1 MCYIRS
7 MSDLSL
13 RELRNDV
20 SNVLRRAEAGERFV
34 VTVRGRAVAELG
46 PLTRRP
52 RFLPMKQLEAV
63 LATARADPALRDEL
77 RELTPDTTN
86 DLDLP
91 WDEG

>member
-1 MCYIRS
+1 
-7 MSDLSL
+7 MSNLSL

-20 SNVLRRAEAGERFV
+20 SDILRRAEAGERFV

-46 PLTRRP
+46 PLTGRP
-52 RFLPMKQLEAV
+52 RFLPMERLERV
-63 LATARADPALRDEL
+63 LATARADTALRDEL
-77 RELTPDTTN
+77 RELTPDTID